1 MRRLFSLIAWPVIFL
16 CLRCELAFAQEVE
29 KVLITHSSE
38 SISITPLIYGIEKG
52 FFRRQGIDLQF
63 RVLRGFLRSLKAVQ
77 EDKKEVVEF
86 IARKFALDAAT
97 AAETHRVVLRTLSDD
112 GTVGDSALKDLL
124 EQTKQETGVKKDINA
139 RDIVDD
145 SLVRQRHKE
154 RRQGIRS
161 ELSQRGLFIL

>member
-1 MRRLFSLIAWPVIFL
+1 MAGDFPLPAVRARVRAGSGKSSHYPFQREHQHHPAH
-16 CLRCELAFAQEVE
+16 LRERE
-29 KVLITHSSE
+29 
-38 SISITPLIYGIEKG
+38 G

-161 ELSQRGLFIL
+161 ELSQRGLFIH